1 MANSQTGGRMNEVKQ
16 QAAVVG
22 EDIRELT
29 NSVGKMATR
38 QLDPIVEYV
47 DENPVKA
54 VLMAVGIGVLIGMFL
69 KR

>member
-1 MANSQTGGRMNEVKQ
+1 MNEVKQ
-16 QAAVVG
+16 QASVVG

-29 NSVGKMATR
+29 NTVGRAASR

-54 VLMAVGIGVLIGMFL
+54 VMMAVGIGVLIGMFL

>member
-1 MANSQTGGRMNEVKQ
+1 MANSQSGGRMNEVKQ
-16 QAAVVG
+16 QAQAVG

-29 NSVGKMATR
+29 SSVGRAATQ
-38 QLDPIVEYV
+38 QLDPLIEYV